1 MVLRLLQ
8 GLLGV
13 KRTSSRVEVNAD
25 QVWISQEAK
34 LAAIR
39 RELHD
44 RTLDGTKMIA
54 LVAHFPDV
62 LDEME
67 RIASDY
73 VGSASVRPVLSHQLS
88 SKAARDLPLKESDVV
103 DLIAAERH
111 PLASRDDAIIEFA
124 EALPCRCRIVYHISL
139 VDPILRFAG
148 AESIRGTLER
158 LGATEDEAITNDMV
172 TRSIR
177 RAQQKIESRSIDRF
191 EASSAAE
198 WIERNV
204 RE

>member
-1 MVLRLLQ
+1 MVLRLLH

-13 KRTSSRVEVNAD
+13 KSTSSKVEVIAD
-25 QVWISQEAK
+25 QVWLSQEAK

-39 RELHD
+39 RELND
-44 RTLDGTKMIA
+44 RTVAGTKMIA

-62 LDEME
+62 LAEMK
-67 RIASDY
+67 RIASEY
-73 VGSASVRPVLSHQLS
+73 SGAASVRSVLSQQLS
-88 SKAARDLPLKESDVV
+88 SKAARDLPLAESDVV

-111 PLASRDDAIIEFA
+111 PLASMDDAVVEFA

-139 VDPILRFAG
+139 DDPILRFAG
-148 AESIRGTLER
+148 AESIRGTLDR
-158 LGATEDEAITNDMV
+158 LGATEDEAITHELI

-177 RAQQKIESRSIDRF
+177 RAQQKIESRSLDRF
-191 EASSAAE
+191 DAASAAE

>member
-13 KRTSSRVEVNAD
+13 KRTASRVEVNAD
-25 QVWISQEAK
+25 QVWLSQEAK
-34 LAAIR
+34 LAGIR
-39 RELHD
+39 REVDD
-44 RTLDGTKMIA
+44 RTLAGSKMIA

-67 RIASDY
+67 RIASEY
-73 VGSASVRPVLSHQLS
+73 VGSASVRAVLSRQLLS
-88 SKAARDLPLKESDVV
+88 GAARDLPLGESDII
-103 DLIAAERH
+103 DLIATERH
-111 PLASRDDAIIEFA
+111 PLASADDALIEFA

-139 VDPILRFAG
+139 DDPILRFAG
-148 AESIRGTLER
+148 ADTIRGTLER
-158 LGATEDEAITNDMV
+158 LGATEDEAITHEMI

-191 EASSAAE
+191 DAPSAAE